1 MTRPATNPTR
11 QKARRPRTPSDK
23 VDPAAPNP
31 SLSTVRMAKLVNPEY
46 MSVVDAELTT
56 SISRWFWRSLA
67 YSGKVESVKLGSPK
81 NGRLVIP
88 VSEVRRIM
96 QEATRPRMDEVEQ
109 PKAVAR

>member
-1 MTRPATNPTR
+1 MARTAANSAAPRLVAQR
-11 QKARRPRTPSDK
+11 RKARTS
-23 VDPAAPNP
+23 DPAVPNP
-31 SLSTVRMAKLVNPEY
+31 SLSTVRMAKLINPEY
-46 MSVVDAELTT
+46 MSVVDAEQAT
-56 SISRWFWRSLA
+56 SISRWYWRSLA

-96 QEATRPRMDEVEQ
+96 QEATRPRVEASEQ